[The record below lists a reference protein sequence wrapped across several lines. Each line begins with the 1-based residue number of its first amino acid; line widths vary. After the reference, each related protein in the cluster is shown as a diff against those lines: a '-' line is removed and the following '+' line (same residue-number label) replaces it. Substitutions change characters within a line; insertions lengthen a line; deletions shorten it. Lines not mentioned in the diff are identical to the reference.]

1 MDITIHTMR
10 MSRRLDTRE
19 RILAAAAAELV
30 ERGSLRIGAVAAR
43 AGVSRQTL
51 HHHVGSRADLAAA
64 LRAGGHVGSN
74 APEAST
80 RERIL
85 DAVVEVLAR
94 PTGSSASLEAIAHAA
109 GVTKGAIYHHFPDR
123 ASLLQE
129 TARRV
134 SFTGDLLAA
143 LAADAATDRERLL
156 ALARVYEM
164 AVRERAP
171 VIGGLIALGR
181 RDPSI
186 VPLVAGE
193 LLGEAAP
200 HLVRWVAERQRAGAF
215 RAVPPVVV
223 VQLLFAPILIRVL
236 FGDSTIQILR
246 QAVASAVPDAAGD
259 DFTRAGV
266 DLLVDG
272 LAGAG

>member
-1 MDITIHTMR
+1 MR
-10 MSRRLDTRE
+10 MSRRVDTRE
-19 RILAAAAAELV
+19 RILAAAAAELM

-51 HHHVGSRADLAAA
+51 HH
-64 LRAGGHVGSN
+64 HVGSN

-109 GVTKGAIYHHFPDR
+109 GVTKGAVYHQFPDR
-123 ASLLQE
+123 SSLLRA
-129 TARRV
+129 TPRR
-134 SFTGDLLAA
+134 SSLAGDLQAA
-143 LAADAATDRERLL
+143 LAVDAASDRDRLL
-156 ALARVYEM
+156 AVARAYEG

-171 VIGGLIALGR
+171 IIRGLLALGR
-181 RDPSI
+181 QDPA
-186 VPLVAGE
+186 VVAVVAGE
-193 LLGEAAP
+193 VLGEAVP
-200 HLVRWVAERQRAGAF
+200 HLVEWIVERQRSGAL
-215 RAVPPVVV
+215 RPVPPVAVF
-223 VQLLFAPILIRVL
+223 QLLFAPILMRAL
-236 FGDSTIQILR
+236 FGDSTSQILR

-266 DLLVDG
+266 DPSWTGSPAPAD
-272 LAGAG
+272 ARESPPHRR